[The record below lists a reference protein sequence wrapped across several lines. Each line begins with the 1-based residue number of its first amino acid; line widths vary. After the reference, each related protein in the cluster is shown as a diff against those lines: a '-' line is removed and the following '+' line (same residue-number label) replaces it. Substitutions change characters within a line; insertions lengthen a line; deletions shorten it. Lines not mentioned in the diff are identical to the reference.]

1 MSMYPFAMWD
11 SPDRSVHSSMTRRNA
26 LKLARQG
33 DARAIAI
40 LMNQSLRTKGI
51 TVDATFNEG
60 CLWIVLEGNPTP
72 RQRDMV
78 RFVYSGITRLNIP
91 SLKLVR
97 IYGVRSGQPA
107 PVWSEDIIFG
117 SGRSESS
124 PSKFSGSVPDKAK
137 PIEPS
142 SSVPSRAPLTEPA
155 PPDRFTPPQPDMT
168 STTPA
173 QRFATASLSDVL
185 TSRTIATPE
194 RATSESVTAAETGIR
209 HRVRMPVPLTQPVAS
224 QLRLMSLLKVLTT
237 VTILVAGGS
246 LVQLVDQLS
255 QVQNLEDALLKVVGG
270 AVMLIVAVVA
280 LCALFHRNG
289 IHLHPKY
296 AQAAYIRLGLAFLV
310 NVGCALLLLIAVT
323 TGLITPSP
331 IVILPLFFACI
342 AFWVA
347 GCCSLSKAKGY
358 HPLCGVVGVL
368 LLDGAVVLSLLPDRG
383 VSTKHSAHK

>member
-1 MSMYPFAMWD
+1 MYPFAMWD
-11 SPDRSVHSSMTRRNA
+11 RPARSAHSSITRRNA

-97 IYGVRSGQPA
+97 IYGVRSGQSA
-107 PVWSEDIIFG
+107 PVWSEDLIFEP
-117 SGRSESS
+117 GRSES
-124 PSKFSGSVPDKAK
+124 GSSVIGTATVGTV
-137 PIEPS
+137 PIEAPHPAS
-142 SSVPSRAPLTEPA
+142 SRVPLSEPA
-155 PPDRFTPPQPDMT
+155 PTDRPTYPQANTPQ
-168 STTPA
+168 TTPA
-173 QRFATASLSDVL
+173 QRFAKAALSDVL
-185 TSRTIATPE
+185 ISRVATDPEKANLEDVAIA
-194 RATSESVTAAETGIR
+194 ESRVR

-246 LVQLVDQLS
+246 LFQIINQLTPEQ
-255 QVQNLEDALLKVVGG
+255 QLEDVLPQVAGS
-270 AVMLIVAVVA
+270 AAMLMVAVLA
-280 LCALFHRNG
+280 LVVLFRRNG
-289 IHLHPKY
+289 IHLHPKH
-296 AQAAYIRLGLAFLV
+296 AQSTYIRLGLAFLV
-310 NVGCALLLLIAVT
+310 NIGCALLLLITVT

-342 AFWVA
+342 AFWIA
-347 GCCSLSKAKGY
+347 GCCSLAKAKGY
-358 HPLCGVVGVL
+358 HPLFGIAGVL
-368 LLDGAVVLSLLPDRG
+368 LLDGAVVMSLLPDRG
-383 VSTKHSAHK
+383 VSKHHSAQK